1 MECNNQF
8 PNRLK
13 ILRETHK
20 VSMSELA
27 EFLFM
32 RGSAAIN
39 QFERGRSQPSVDT
52 AVQISLFF
60 GVSLEWVVG
69 LSDIPYT
76 PNSVQI
82 ANKARIERI
91 QRLKD
96 VLENDF
102 QGKIPF
108 FHNKSLINKVK
119 SPDLLH
125 SLSLNFLGNIIFLN
139 NATYLNDAEHHLK
152 GAPLTL
158 LTDPS
163 FSPPYYIKMKGRLMQ
178 NKADRYRALFDCY
191 NDNYSE
197 PIFIINN

>member
-1 MECNNQF
+1 MYYNSLF
-8 PNRLK
+8 PKRLK
-13 ILRETHK
+13 ILRESHK
-20 VSMSELA
+20 VSMSEMS

-32 RGSAAIN
+32 QSSAAIN
-39 QFERGRSQPSVDT
+39 QFERARSKPSVDT
-52 AVQISLFF
+52 AVMISLFF

-91 QRLKD
+91 QSLKD

-102 QGKIPF
+102 QGKITF
-108 FHNKSLINKVK
+108 FNDKSLINKVK
-119 SPDLLH
+119 SPDLLP
-125 SLSLNFLGNIIFLN
+125 SLSLNFLGNLIFLN

-158 LTDPS
+158 LTNPTYNL
-163 FSPPYYIKMKGRLMQ
+163 PYYTKMKGRLMQ

-191 NDNYSE
+191 NANYSE
-197 PIFIINN
+197 PLFIINN

>member
-1 MECNNQF
+1 MEYNNLF
-8 PNRLK
+8 PTRLK
-13 ILRETHK
+13 ILRESHN
-20 VSMSELA
+20 VSMSDMA

-32 RGSAAIN
+32 QGSAAIN
-39 QFERGRSQPSVDT
+39 QFERGRSKPSVDT

-82 ANKARIERI
+82 ANKARVERI
-91 QRLKD
+91 QRLND

-108 FHNKSLINKVK
+108 FNNESLIKKVK
-119 SPDLLH
+119 SPDLLP
-125 SLSLNFLGNIIFLN
+125 SLSLNFLGNIVFLN
-139 NATYLNDAEHHLK
+139 NATYLNDAEHHLQ

-158 LTDPS
+158 LTNPTY
-163 FSPPYYIKMKGRLMQ
+163 SPPYYIKMKGRLMQ

-191 NDNYSE
+191 NANYSE
-197 PIFIINN
+197 PLFIIS

>member
-1 MECNNQF
+1 MEYNNLF
-8 PNRLK
+8 PTRLK
-13 ILRETHK
+13 ILRESHN
-20 VSMSELA
+20 VSMSEMA

-32 RGSAAIN
+32 QGSAAIN
-39 QFERGRSQPSVDT
+39 QFERGRSKPSVDT

-82 ANKARIERI
+82 ANKARVERI

-102 QGKIPF
+102 QGTITF
-108 FHNKSLINKVK
+108 INHKSLINKAK
-119 SPDLLH
+119 RPDLLP
-125 SLSLNFLGNIIFLN
+125 SLSLNFLGNIVFLN
-139 NATYLNDAEHHLK
+139 NATYLNDAEHHLQ

-158 LTDPS
+158 LTNPTY
-163 FSPPYYIKMKGRLMQ
+163 SPPYYIKMKGRLMQ

-191 NDNYSE
+191 NANYSE
-197 PIFIINN
+197 PLFIIS